1 MEKYIG
7 DGEPNDTGDPDN
19 DGVMGED
26 WYNGYDDDGDG
37 LIDEDYFFADGIDN
51 DGDCPGDT
59 NGDGIVCGTGDEGVD
74 ELIDW
79 SSDTWIDGADNN
91 NNGKEDEAEEMY
103 TGDLIDLIHLIGT
116 MIWNLM
122 ILL

>member
-1 MEKYIG
+1 MIEKYIG
-7 DGEPNDTGDPDN
+7 DGEPNHGDWDN

-51 DGDCPGDT
+51 DGIVLEIQMEMVFGIIMV
-59 NGDGIVCGTGDEGVD
+59 NGDERVD
-74 ELIDW
+74 ENIDW

-91 NNGKEDEAEEMY
+91 NNGWVEDEAEEIY
-103 TGDLIDLIHLIGT
+103 TG
-116 MIWNLM
+116 
-122 ILL
+122 